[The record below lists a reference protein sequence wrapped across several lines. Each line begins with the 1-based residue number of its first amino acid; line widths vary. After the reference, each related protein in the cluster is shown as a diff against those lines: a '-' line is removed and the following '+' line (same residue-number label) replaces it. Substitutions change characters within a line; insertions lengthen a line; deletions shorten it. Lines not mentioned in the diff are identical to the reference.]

1 MKDNSRKN
9 SGSLFELEGRPPLGK
24 VATLGFQHVVAAIVG
39 IVTPAIL
46 VANVTGLGA
55 ADKTILIQISLIVT
69 ALATLIQLY
78 PIFGIGS
85 GLPVI
90 IGMSFAYV
98 PTLLAIGGQFDIA
111 TIFGAQIVGGLAAF
125 VVGIYIKQLRKFFP
139 PIVTGTVIFTIG
151 LSLYAVAV
159 RYMAGGGGNP
169 TFGSPKNWMV
179 AFITL
184 GVVIFLTYFTKG
196 ITKLAAILIG
206 MIVGYTI
213 SYFLG
218 MVQFDAVSNAKW
230 FQLVG
235 PMHFG
240 VKFEISAIISMVI
253 MYIVNAVQA
262 IGDISSLTIGGLDRE
277 ATDKELSGGIK
288 ANGVTS
294 MISAFLGGLPSATYS
309 QNVGIVT
316 VNRVVNK
323 MVFTFA
329 AVIFLVA
336 GLIPKFASIL
346 TTIPQSVI
354 GGATISVFAMITMT
368 GVKMIASA
376 DLNPRNT
383 AVVGLSVA
391 LGVGVTSVADSL
403 AGFPVWVGTVFGSSS
418 VVIATLA
425 AITLNLILPK
435 HIDTKNED
443 EEKTKRKDLT
453 PINDV
458 ITPIEDIPSVKI

>member
-1 MKDNSRKN
+1 MKDKSRKE
-9 SGSLFELEGRPPLGK
+9 SGSLFQFDGRPPLGE

-46 VANVTGLGA
+46 VANVTNMGA

-69 ALATLIQLY
+69 ALATLIQLF
-78 PIFGIGS
+78 PFAGIGS

-98 PTLLAIGGQFDIA
+98 PTLLAIGGQFGIA
-111 TIFGAQIVGGLAAF
+111 TIFGAQIIGGLAAF
-125 VVGIYIKQLRKFFP
+125 IVGIYIKQLRKFFP

-169 TFGSPKNWMV
+169 TFGSPRNWMV

-206 MIVGYTI
+206 MAVGYTI

-218 MVQFDAVSNAKW
+218 MVQFDAVRQSSW
-230 FQLVG
+230 FQVVG

-253 MYIVNAVQA
+253 MYIVNSVQA
-262 IGDISSLTIGGLDRE
+262 IGDLSSLTIGGFDRE
-277 ATDKELSGGIK
+277 ATNKELSGGIK
-288 ANGVTS
+288 ANGITS
-294 MISAFLGGLPSATYS
+294 IISAFLGGLPSATYS

-323 MVFTFA
+323 MVFVFA
-329 AVIFLVA
+329 AGIFLVA

-391 LGVGVTSVADSL
+391 LGVGVTTVADSL
-403 AGFPVWVGTVFGSSS
+403 AGFPAWVGTVFGSSS
-418 VVIATLA
+418 VVIATVA
-425 AITLNLILPK
+425 AIVLNLILPK
-435 HIDTKNED
+435 HKEEIKINIEKGPDAHIDTQ
-443 EEKTKRKDLT
+443 T
-453 PINDV
+453 
-458 ITPIEDIPSVKI
+458 IEDIPIVKA